1 MAEVPGD
8 LFRNSVKMTKKSALA
23 KTKALELERK
33 ADADVKATAAA
44 VIESENIRARFD
56 EERRA
61 YAKRYGVIT
70 SLT

>member
-1 MAEVPGD
+1 
-8 LFRNSVKMTKKSALA
+8 MTKKSALA
-23 KTKALELERK
+23 KSKALEIERK
-33 ADADVKATAAA
+33 AAADVKAMAAA

>member
-1 MAEVPGD
+1 MPVD
-8 LFRNSVKMTKKSALA
+8 RIRNHDTMTKKSALA

-33 ADADVKATAAA
+33 AERDVEATAAA

>member
-1 MAEVPGD
+1 VLVD
-8 LFRNSVKMTKKSALA
+8 RIRNHNRMTKKSALA

-33 ADADVKATAAA
+33 AERDVEATAAA

>member
-1 MAEVPGD
+1 
-8 LFRNSVKMTKKSALA
+8 MTKKSALA
-23 KTKALELERK
+23 QSKALELERK
-33 ADADVKATAAA
+33 AERDVEAMAAA
-44 VIESENIRARFD
+44 VVESANIRARFD